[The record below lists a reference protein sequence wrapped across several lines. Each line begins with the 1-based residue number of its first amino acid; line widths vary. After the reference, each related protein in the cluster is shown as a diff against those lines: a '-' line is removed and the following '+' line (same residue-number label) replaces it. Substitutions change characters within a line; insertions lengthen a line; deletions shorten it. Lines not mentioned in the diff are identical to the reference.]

1 MQFIA
6 KNELKSVASGF
17 EVSKNTMN
25 TLNDTNKNTYQK
37 SISQDFTVLG
47 MTCAACAVSVES
59 MLQSQ
64 KGVKNVQVNLMNK
77 SVRIDYLHQEIEI
90 ADFQKTLQKIG
101 YQLLTEEDTN
111 TDPNNNGEQTAL
123 RDLKVRT
130 YVALA
135 LGFLVMGFAMIWGH
149 GWQYSN
155 EISLLLSIPVLF
167 WAGRG
172 FFVKAVK
179 QIRHQ
184 QMGMDTLVALSTS
197 IAFAL
202 SVFNTFFPEF
212 WARQGLTPYVYY
224 ETAVMII
231 AFVLLGK
238 YLEERAKAQG
248 NSAIRQLMD
257 LQPKMVNVVRN
268 GEELIISLKE
278 VKEADRIQVRPGER
292 IPVDGLVVQ
301 GTSHIDESTLTG
313 EPLPV
318 EKKRKAPVYAGTIN
332 QEGNLLILAKEI
344 GEKTRL
350 GQIISTVRE
359 AQGSKAPIQKKVD
372 AIAAIFVPVVLLIA
386 LLTFC
391 IWLLIGGSTLLNQAL
406 LATVSVLV
414 IACPCALG
422 LATPTALTIG
432 IGRAAEL
439 GILIKNAEHLE
450 KFAQS
455 TVILLDKTGTLTE
468 GKPTVKTILWN
479 EKAPSS
485 INQAILYQLEKQSEH
500 PLAHAVCQY
509 LKEKVMDKVALKDFK
524 NQAGKG
530 VEATHAQL
538 KYKVGKAD
546 WILNEGIEIADELQ
560 QAINQ
565 LKQKAFTLVYF
576 ANQTTL
582 LAVIGLED
590 SLKVDAIESIKALKK
605 LSIKP
610 VILSGDRHQ
619 AVAEV
624 ARILSIQD
632 FQGDLL
638 PSDKAI
644 WLKKYQSAGEKVAM
658 VGDGVNDAEALALAE
673 VSVAMGKG
681 TDIAMEVA
689 GITLIHSK
697 LSDLVVAYQLSR
709 LTQRRIY
716 QNLFWAFIYNLV
728 CLPVAAGILYPFYG
742 FLLNPMLA
750 GAAMALSSVSV
761 VSNSLR
767 LKWQTLKTT

>member
-1 MQFIA
+1 
-6 KNELKSVASGF
+6 
-17 EVSKNTMN
+17 MN
-25 TLNDTNKNTYQK
+25 TLNNISESTQQK
-37 SISQDFTVLG
+37 TTSQDFTVLG

-59 MLQSQ
+59 MLKSQ
-64 KGVKNVQVNLMNK
+64 KGVKDAQVNLMNK
-77 SVRIDYLHQEIEI
+77 SVRIDYLSPQIGVS
-90 ADFQKTLQKIG
+90 DFQKTLQKIG
-101 YQLLTEEDTN
+101 YQLRTEEDN
-111 TDPNNNGEQTAL
+111 TDTNGENTEQTAL
-123 RDLKVRT
+123 RALKIRT
-130 YVALA
+130 FVALV

-167 WAGRG
+167 WAGQG
-172 FFVKAVK
+172 FFTKAVK
-179 QIRHQ
+179 QICYG

-197 IAFAL
+197 IAFAF

-212 WARQGLTPYVYY
+212 WTEQGLEPYVYY
-224 ETAVMII
+224 EAAVMII

-238 YLEERAKAQG
+238 YLEERAKTQG
-248 NSAIRQLMD
+248 NTAIRQLMD

-268 GEELIISLKE
+268 GEEFAVPLKE

-318 EKKRKAPVYAGTIN
+318 EKNRKSAVYAGTIN

-344 GEKTRL
+344 GDKTRL
-350 GQIISTVRE
+350 GQIIGTVRE

-372 AIAAIFVPVVLLIA
+372 AIAAIFVPAVLVIA
-386 LLTFC
+386 LLTFG
-391 IWLLIGGSTLLNQAL
+391 IWIFVGGMAVFNQAL
-406 LATVSVLV
+406 IATISVLV

-450 KFAQS
+450 RFAQS
-455 TVILLDKTGTLTE
+455 TVILFDKTGTLTE
-468 GKPTVKTILWN
+468 GKPAVKTIVWN
-479 EKAPSS
+479 EKTSS
-485 INQAILYQLEKQSEH
+485 KLYQDILYQLEKQSEH
-500 PLAHAVCQY
+500 PLAQAVCQY
-509 LKEKVMDKVALKDFK
+509 LSNEISRSSSLEDFK
-524 NQAGKG
+524 NYAGQG
-530 VEATHAQL
+530 VEATQAKV

-546 WILNEGIEIADELQ
+546 WVLKENIEISKILQ
-560 QAINQ
+560 QEINQ
-565 LKQKAFTLVYF
+565 LQQKALTLVYF

-582 LAVIGLED
+582 LAIIGLED
-590 SLKVDAIESIKALKK
+590 TLKIDAMESIKALKK
-605 LSIKP
+605 FNLKP
-610 VILSGDRHQ
+610 VVLSGDRGQ
-619 AVAEV
+619 VVEQVAKT
-624 ARILSIQD
+624 LSIQD

-638 PSDKAI
+638 PSDKAT

-689 GITLIHSK
+689 GITLMHSR
-697 LSDLVVAYQLSR
+697 LNDLVVAYQLSR
-709 LTQRRIY
+709 VTQSRIY

-728 CLPVAAGILYPFYG
+728 CLPIAAGILYPFNG

-750 GAAMALSSVSV
+750 SAAMALSSVSV

-767 LKWQTLKTT
+767 LKWQNIKTT